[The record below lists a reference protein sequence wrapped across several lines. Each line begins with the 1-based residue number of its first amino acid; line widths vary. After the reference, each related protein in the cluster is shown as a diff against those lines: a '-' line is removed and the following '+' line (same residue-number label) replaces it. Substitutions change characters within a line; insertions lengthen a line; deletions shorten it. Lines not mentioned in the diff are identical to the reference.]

1 VITTLR
7 TIYRSLILSI
17 LVAFSILLP
26 TALGQ
31 ISLEPSGEYLEAL
44 AIVTRVIDGDTFDAK
59 VIAIYKDR
67 YSNMNGSIIRVRL
80 ADINAPELGTPEGDS
95 SRSALK
101 NLLEGREV
109 YLDIDDL
116 YVYDRYG
123 RVVAITYLQINSTH
137 LLNINLWLVTNGY
150 ASIIDYPNEFKPHLW
165 SLYIAYITQSKE
177 SAVISDTR
185 PRSLGGEI
193 YLVMLIAI
201 LGILVAILLYIRL
214 RGR

>member
-1 VITTLR
+1 M
-7 TIYRSLILSI
+7 ILSI
-17 LVAFSILLP
+17 IVAISALLP

-31 ISLEPSGEYLEAL
+31 ISLEPSGEYLETL

-59 VIAIYKDR
+59 VVAIYKDR
-67 YSNMNGSIIRVRL
+67 YLNMNGSIIRVRL

-123 RVVAITYLQINSTH
+123 RVIAIAYLQINSTH

-150 ASIIDYPNEFKPHLW
+150 ASIMDHPNEFKPHLW
-165 SLYIAYITQSKE
+165 SLYIAHITRSKE
-177 SAVISDTR
+177 GTVVSDTK
-185 PRSLGGEI
+185 PGGFGGDI
-193 YLVMLIAI
+193 YLVMLVAI
-201 LGILVAILLYIRL
+201 LVILIAILLYIGL